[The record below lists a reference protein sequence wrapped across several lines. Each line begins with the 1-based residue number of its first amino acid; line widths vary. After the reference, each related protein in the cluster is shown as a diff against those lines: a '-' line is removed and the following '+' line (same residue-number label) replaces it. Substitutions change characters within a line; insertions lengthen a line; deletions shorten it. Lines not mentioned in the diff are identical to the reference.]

1 MTQKKRNLTVATLV
15 AALAALT
22 GTGVFAKDGS
32 PTLGSAKNATASVNV
47 FSGSEAAARDFT
59 PSTNRY
65 GKR

>member
-1 MTQKKRNLTVATLV
+1 MRKRKRNLAVATLCG
-15 AALAALT
+15 ALAALT